1 MKIASRL
8 VAFVLLWS
16 MLWSAAAVP
25 EPSHGPDPEALT
37 GELVLSLPGQPVR
50 RLSLNEALHELKIP
64 AVGIALIDRGEL
76 AWARAFGDQARPDL
90 LYQAASL
97 SKFVTAVGVLRLV
110 QEGRLELDRDVNAYL
125 TSWHIPD
132 SPLARNHP
140 VTLRGLLS
148 MTAGIGVPGFTGYV
162 PGSPIP
168 TLREILA
175 GEPPANSPP
184 VTVIAVPGT
193 SYAYSGGGYEIIQ
206 AVIEDVTGAAFPT
219 AMRELVLGPLEMT
232 DSRFAQPLP
241 AEMAVRAARGHYQ
254 DGRELPG
261 GWRIIPEL
269 AAGGLWSTPT
279 DLAKVLIEIGHAY
292 RGEPSRLLSQ
302 ETVRGMLIRQ
312 PPGPY
317 GLGPAVNGS
326 GASLVMMKRG
336 QNIGYQTFF
345 ILFPASG
352 QGMVVMTGSDNGT
365 TLANALVRK
374 AAEAYGWPPLADLM
388 D

>member
-1 MKIASRL
+1 
-8 VAFVLLWS
+8 
-16 MLWSAAAVP
+16 
-25 EPSHGPDPEALT
+25 
-37 GELVLSLPGQPVR
+37 
-50 RLSLNEALHELKIP
+50 
-64 AVGIALIDRGEL
+64 
-76 AWARAFGDQARPDL
+76 
-90 LYQAASL
+90 
-97 SKFVTAVGVLRLV
+97 
-110 QEGRLELDRDVNAYL
+110 
-125 TSWHIPD
+125 
-132 SPLARNHP
+132 
-140 VTLRGLLS
+140 
-148 MTAGIGVPGFTGYV
+148 
-162 PGSPIP
+162 
-168 TLREILA
+168 
-175 GEPPANSPP
+175 
-184 VTVIAVPGT
+184 
-193 SYAYSGGGYEIIQ
+193 
-206 AVIEDVTGAAFPT
+206 
-219 AMRELVLGPLEMT
+219 MT

-254 DGRELPG
+254 DGHELPG

-269 AAGGLWSTPT
+269 AAGGLWSTPM
-279 DLAKVLIEIGHAY
+279 DLAKLLIEIGRAY
-292 RGEPSRLLSQ
+292 RGEPRRLLSQ

-352 QGMVVMTGSDNGT
+352 QGMVIMTGSDNGT